1 MDRPGVRSRRSSEP
15 APVIVPVERNRSIPA
30 SAAQARMFF
39 LHQLE
44 PESAAYSIPDAV
56 RLIGPLDTDALAA
69 AFDDLVQRH
78 EGLRTTFAL
87 EDGHPVQRVAP
98 AAHVTLQRV
107 DRRSVPACDR
117 MAVVVEEIERA
128 AEQPF
133 RLDELPLMRCV
144 LYVLDDNDHV
154 LFVNVHHIVTDQWS
168 GGVIG
173 RDFETFY
180 KERHAGRG
188 PSLVGPGPSV
198 TDYLVWH
205 RGWSENGPIDAQL
218 AYWRQQLANCPT
230 VDLPFDRP
238 RPSVRSGRGAMLTI
252 PFPDR
257 LRLEVDRLCAR
268 HRVSPFMVLLAT
280 LDVLVHRYSGT
291 DDIVVGAP
299 IANRNHLESESL
311 VGTFVNSVVLRA
323 DLSRDPTFSELLAQ
337 VRRVALDAYAN
348 QDVPFAE
355 VVNALRPTR
364 DVSRTPLF
372 QIFLNV
378 LNAPVKPI
386 QIEGVLTEV
395 LIIDRGASQ
404 FDLSVALDA
413 SITKTISFEYS
424 SDLFDR
430 STIERLAGH
439 FLAVLAA
446 VAADPEQRIGEIELF
461 SDEER
466 AELTAAWAGPVVDIE
481 ANVGAH
487 SLFER
492 QAAAAPDRVALRA
505 GAISV
510 SYGELNARANRL
522 AHHLVEHGVSPGAT
536 AGIRL
541 ERSVDLI
548 VAVLAVLKVGA
559 AYVPLDPAL
568 PVDRVAYMVEETG
581 TAVVIATAGA
591 SGAERSSA
599 PLAPTL
605 VLLDRDAADIDTC
618 PTHNPGVEISS
629 TDLAHVIYTSGSTG
643 RPKGVSVEH
652 RSVVGFLQAM
662 ATRARYLRR

>member
-1 MDRPGVRSRRSSEP
+1 
-15 APVIVPVERNRSIPA
+15 
-30 SAAQARMFF
+30 
-39 LHQLE
+39 
-44 PESAAYSIPDAV
+44 
-56 RLIGPLDTDALAA
+56 
-69 AFDDLVQRH
+69 
-78 EGLRTTFAL
+78 
-87 EDGHPVQRVAP
+87 
-98 AAHVTLQRV
+98 
-107 DRRSVPACDR
+107 
-117 MAVVVEEIERA
+117 MAVVLEEIERA

-154 LFVNVHHIVTDQWS
+154 LFVNVHHIITDQWS

-180 KERHAGRG
+180 NERRAGRA
-188 PSLVGPGPSV
+188 PSLVGSGASV
-198 TDYLVWH
+198 TDYFAWH
-205 RGWSENGPIDAQL
+205 RGWSENGPIDTQL
-218 AYWRQQLANCPT
+218 AYWRQQLADCPT

-252 PFPDR
+252 PFPDG
-257 LRLEVDRLCAR
+257 LRLEVDRLCVN

-280 LDVLVHRYSGT
+280 LDVLVHRYTGT
-291 DDIVVGAP
+291 DDIVIGAP
-299 IANRNHLESESL
+299 VANRNHLESESL

-323 DLSRDPTFSELLAQ
+323 DLSGDLTFSELLAQ

-355 VVNALRPTR
+355 VVNVLRPSR

-372 QIFLNV
+372 QILLNV
-378 LNAPVKPI
+378 LNAPVTPI
-386 QIEGVLTEV
+386 ELEGVVTEV

-413 SITKTISFEYS
+413 AITRTISFEYS

-446 VAADPEQRIGEIELF
+446 VAADPEQPIRDIELL

-466 AELTAAWAGPVVDIE
+466 AELAVAWSGPVVDIE

-492 QAAAAPDRVALRA
+492 QAAAAPDRVALRS

-522 AHHLVEHGVSPGAT
+522 AHHLVALGVSPGAT
-536 AGIRL
+536 VGIRL

-548 VAVLAVLKVGA
+548 VAVLAVLKAGA

-568 PVDRVAYMVEETG
+568 PVDRLAYMVAETE
-581 TAVVIATAGA
+581 TEVVIDTEEE
-591 SGAERSSA
+591 SGAD
-599 PLAPTL
+599 PLASTV
-605 VLLDRDAADIDTC
+605 VLLDRDAADIDAR
-618 PTHNPGVEISS
+618 PTHNPGVEVSS

-662 ATRARYLRR
+662 ATRPGIGADDVVLGGPRCRSILQCSSCSCP